1 MLARPAISYAQRYE
15 DMHLLHALAEQ
26 PTGFYIDVGAGHPVY
41 DNVSFA
47 FYLRGWCG
55 MTIEPNAWLAQLSKA
70 VRPRDIHVQSLVGNS
85 PGEATYYLVEHYH
98 GLATTIHEHAEA
110 ARATLGKPFQRMQ
123 LPVTTLAI
131 LCDRH
136 APVEIGFLKVDVE
149 GAELSVLQGADWQR
163 FRPRIVVAEALR
175 PLTMEPAWTDWDALL
190 VDQDY
195 TFVLFDGLNRYYV
208 ANEHSALTDR
218 IAALPASFEDAAKF
232 GDFKPATEDRRHP
245 DHRLAQLLSGLDMI
259 RLPLMS
265 SDMLVDRLVSAI
277 NAAHHDRRIDACDI
291 ELTYIRLFGKAVPAG
306 WTSELGLAPATTV
319 RDLYRSA
326 VDSEDFRL
334 ACGRISASSAW

>member
-15 DMHLLHALAEQ
+15 DMYLLHALGEQ
-26 PTGFYIDVGAGHPVY
+26 PAGFYIDVGAGHPVY

-47 FYLRGWCG
+47 FYLRGWRG
-55 MTIEPNAWLAQLSKA
+55 MTIEPNAWLTQLIKA
-70 VRPRDIHVQSLVGNS
+70 VRPRDIHVQALVGNS
-85 PGEATYYLVEHYH
+85 PGEATYYLVEYYH
-98 GLATTIHEHAEA
+98 GLSTTIHEHAEA
-110 ARATLGKPFQRMQ
+110 ARATLGKSFQRMQ
-123 LPVTTLAI
+123 LPVTTLAV

-136 APVEIGFLKVDVE
+136 APAEIGFLKVDVE

-190 VDQDY
+190 IDHGY

-208 ANEHSALTDR
+208 ANEHPALADR
-218 IAALPASFEDAAKF
+218 IAASPISFEDITKF
-232 GDFKPATEDRRHP
+232 SDFKPAADDKRHP
-245 DHRLAQLLSGLDMI
+245 DHRQLLSGLDMI

-265 SDMLVDRLVSAI
+265 SDVLVDRLISGI
-277 NAAHHDRRIDACDI
+277 NVAHHGRRIDACDI
-291 ELTYIRLFGKAVPAG
+291 ELTHIRLFGKAVPAG
-306 WTSELGLAPATTV
+306 WTSELELAPATTV

-326 VDSEDFRL
+326 VESENFRL